1 MAWKPPGANELR
13 SKVRFQR
20 MVRGENDAGEV
31 KEDWVD
37 VTSRACRLMPVR
49 GGEETMAD
57 RQTGVSLFDLVV
69 RFDSATRAVTTD
81 YRVVAEHMAGKVCD
95 PPREFAI
102 RWAED
107 LEARG
112 RWIVMLLEA
121 GKGDGRSGA

>member
-13 SKVRFQR
+13 SRVRFQKKGP
-20 MVRGENDAGEV
+20 GENIGGEV
-31 KEDWVD
+31 RREWVD
-37 VTSRACRLMPVR
+37 LPQASRACRLQPVR

-57 RQTGVSLFDLVV
+57 RQSGVSLFDLVV
-69 RFDSATRAVTTD
+69 RFDSVTRTITD
-81 YRVVAEHMAGKVCD
+81 DHRVVCDILAGKTLS

-102 RWAED
+102 KWAED

-121 GKGDGRSGA
+121 GKGDGR